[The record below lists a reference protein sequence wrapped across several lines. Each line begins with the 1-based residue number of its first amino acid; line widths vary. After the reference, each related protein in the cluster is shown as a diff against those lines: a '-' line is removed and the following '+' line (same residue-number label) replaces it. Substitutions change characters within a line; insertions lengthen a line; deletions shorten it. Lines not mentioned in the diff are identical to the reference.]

1 VAVVVEMRR
10 QVAVAVEFPGVG
22 QFHNLLA
29 LLVLAEVATVGTQ
42 GTDTLLRA
50 AEVRA
55 AISAVLLSA
64 AAVLVVKIQTTV
76 ARLVQQ
82 IIGEPL
88 VAQRVVQLAKRER

>member
-1 VAVVVEMRR
+1 VVVVVTLT
-10 QVAVAVEFPGVG
+10 QVEGAVEFPGVG
-22 QFHNLLA
+22 QSHNLLA
-29 LLVLAEVATVGTQ
+29 LLVLAEVTTVGTQ

-50 AEVRA
+50 AEERA

-64 AAVLVVKIQTTV
+64 AVVLVVKIQTTL

-88 VAQRVVQLAKRER
+88 VAQRVVQLAKREV